1 MELIRRVLAGLARS
15 RAGPSRG
22 YARAGPS
29 WPVPL
34 PSTYCPPFDLA
45 PGHAGARISTL
56 QDAFAMR
63 TTVLPALGLFL
74 AAGFAQAFDSGSTGA
89 DGELA
94 PTVNTEVVLP
104 ESGVLN
110 YTSINIPAGVR
121 VSFRANTANTPV
133 TLRVSG
139 DALIAGIL
147 DVSGQSAPDS
157 NGAGDGNVAD
167 DGLPGRGGPG
177 GYSGGRG
184 GQGDPSTAAGSRRM
198 AAAGVGPG
206 GGRPAVQR
214 FDNLCSGGSGGSFA
228 SAGSLVGNSS
238 LCGLTAAPIYGSADL
253 LPLVGGSGGAGGH
266 GSAGIGGAGGGGGG
280 GALLL
285 AVSGTLNVTGQILAN
300 GGNGGRVGGTGSTEL
315 GAVGGG
321 GSGGAIRI
329 VATTLSGN
337 GTISAIGGRVGA
349 YNNGNPSQQ
358 NLSGG
363 EGRIRLEAEVL
374 QRTAATTPA
383 FTTGLPGPLALEGV
397 PSLRI
402 ARVGGIDAPAAPT
415 GHADVVLSIDAPNP
429 VELVIN
435 TVNVP
440 LGNTITVIVNPPGG
454 TPQSVISGPIGGSAA
469 NGVATASVDIPP
481 GSSVLL
487 ATLSFSVGAAQG
499 GQLAALTG
507 GEPVVQ
513 VELAARLGDGAQA
526 LTLVTA
532 SGRRVEV
539 GSVL

>member
-1 MELIRRVLAGLARS
+1 
-15 RAGPSRG
+15 
-22 YARAGPS
+22 
-29 WPVPL
+29 
-34 PSTYCPPFDLA
+34 
-45 PGHAGARISTL
+45 
-56 QDAFAMR
+56 MR
-63 TTVLPALGLFL
+63 TTVLPALGLLL

-104 ESGVLN
+104 ASGVLN

-121 VSFRANTANTPV
+121 VTFRPNATNTPV
-133 TLRVSG
+133 TLLVSG

-177 GYSGGRG
+177 GYAGGRG
-184 GQGDPSTAAGSRRM
+184 GQGDPSTAVGSRRT

-206 GGRPAVQR
+206 GGRPVPLSFSGA
-214 FDNLCSGGSGGSFA
+214 CSEAPGASFA
-228 SAGSLVGNSS
+228 TAGTLGSNVSV
-238 LCGLTAAPIYGSADL
+238 CGKVAAPIYGSADL
-253 LPLVGGSGGAGGH
+253 LPLVGGSGGPGGH
-266 GSAGIGGAGGGGGG
+266 GGAGIGGAGGGGGG

-300 GGNGGRVGGTGSTEL
+300 GGNGGRVGGSTNTEL
-315 GAVGGG
+315 GATGGG
-321 GSGGAIRI
+321 GSGGAIRLI
-329 VATTLSGN
+329 ATTLSGN
-337 GTISAIGGRVGA
+337 GAISATGGRRGA
-349 YNNGNPSQQ
+349 YSNGNPDSQSI
-358 NLSGG
+358 SGG
-363 EGRIRLEAEVL
+363 DGRIRLEAEVM

-383 FTTGLPGPLALEGV
+383 FTSGLPGPLAIEGV

-402 ARVGGIDAPAAPT
+402 TRVGGIDAPAAPT
-415 GHADVVLSIDAPNP
+415 GHADVVLPIDAPNP

-435 TVNVP
+435 TINVP

-454 TPQSVISGPIGGSAA
+454 APQSAISGPIGGSAA

-481 GSSVLL
+481 GASVLL

-532 SGRRVEV
+532 SGRRVDI
-539 GSVL
+539 GSAL